1 LTLIVSDNSPLNVLI
16 RIDCQDI
23 LPKLFD
29 QILIPPEVA
38 EEMAH
43 PAAPAVI
50 QEFVRHLPPW
60 LSIQSPT
67 RILPLPGLDLGERA
81 AISLAIEIKAPLLI
95 DELSGRRIAKAQG
108 VDVVGAVGV
117 LERAA
122 DVGLIVDLATAH
134 QNIRSLNFHIG
145 EDVLSQS
152 LARHLAGKQ

>member
-1 LTLIVSDNSPLNVLI
+1 MTLIVSDYSPLNVLI
-16 RIDCQDI
+16 RIECQDI

-38 EEMAH
+38 DEMAH
-43 PAAPAVI
+43 PAAPTVI
-50 QEFVRHLPPW
+50 QQFVSHPPPW
-60 LSIQSPT
+60 LSIQSPM

-95 DELSGRRIAKAQG
+95 DELSGRRLAKEQG
-108 VDVVGAVGV
+108 VDVIGAVGV

-122 DVGLIVDLATAH
+122 DVGLIADLAAVH
-134 QNIRSLNFHIG
+134 QKIRSLNFHIG
-145 EDVLSQS
+145 EEILTQS